1 MNFFPHFA
9 HTQQPAKKWGKKCS
23 TGRGSFAPKLLL
35 TKSILK
41 CKNVTFLDLIC
52 QDLSLLLLLI
62 LLTFTNNILINLF
75 AFLVLTIFFPPF
87 QPFKRFV
94 EIGRITVLQDGPHE
108 GKIAAIVDVID
119 QNRVLL
125 DGPCSG
131 MKQNL
136 FSSNYIV

>member
-1 MNFFPHFA
+1 MNWILPCFDDFF
-9 HTQQPAKKWGKKCS
+9 
-23 TGRGSFAPKLLL
+23 
-35 TKSILK
+35 
-41 CKNVTFLDLIC
+41 V
-52 QDLSLLLLLI
+52 
-62 LLTFTNNILINLF
+62 
-75 AFLVLTIFFPPF
+75 PF

-131 MKQNL
+131 MEQN
-136 FSSNYIV
+136 FSLSYYNVFKVLAYT

>member
-1 MNFFPHFA
+1 MTTAKWQNIAGSKKIFSFDEFF
-9 HTQQPAKKWGKKCS
+9 S
-23 TGRGSFAPKLLL
+23 
-35 TKSILK
+35 
-41 CKNVTFLDLIC
+41 
-52 QDLSLLLLLI
+52 
-62 LLTFTNNILINLF
+62 
-75 AFLVLTIFFPPF
+75 PF

-131 MKQNL
+131 KKQNFL
-136 FSSNYIV
+136 SSNCNV

>member
-1 MNFFPHFA
+1 M
-9 HTQQPAKKWGKKCS
+9 
-23 TGRGSFAPKLLL
+23 
-35 TKSILK
+35 
-41 CKNVTFLDLIC
+41 
-52 QDLSLLLLLI
+52 
-62 LLTFTNNILINLF
+62 
-75 AFLVLTIFFPPF
+75 TIFFVPF

-131 MKQNL
+131 KKL
-136 FSSNYIV
+136 FIVKLQCLKVN

>member
-1 MNFFPHFA
+1 MQGCDFPGF
-9 HTQQPAKKWGKKCS
+9 
-23 TGRGSFAPKLLL
+23 
-35 TKSILK
+35 
-41 CKNVTFLDLIC
+41 
-52 QDLSLLLLLI
+52 DLSRYFPSF
-62 LLTFTNNILINLF
+62 TFNPQFHEQYFDKFIF
-75 AFLVLTIFFPPF
+75 AFLVLTIFFPF

-131 MKQNL
+131 MEQN
-136 FSSNYIV
+136 FSLSYYNVFKDLAYT